1 MSTDLLTGLN
11 PPQREAV
18 LHGDGPLL
26 VLAGAGSG
34 KTRVITHRIAHL
46 VRERGVPV
54 SQILAITFTNKA
66 AGEMRDRIRD
76 LVGPEARGLWAST
89 FHSACAR
96 ILRIEHQAAGYAR
109 SFTIYDD
116 GDQQRLMRHVIAD
129 EGLDPKRTTPRG
141 VLGAISSAK
150 NELKGP
156 GDVEDAAAGDYAAE
170 VVARL
175 YRRYQDR
182 LAANQAMDFDDLLM
196 VTVQMLRRDAV
207 VRERWQRRFRHILV
221 DEYQDTNHAQYWLV
235 RILAEPERNV
245 MVVGDDDQGI
255 YSWRGADIRNILEF
269 KADYPDAVT
278 IPLEQNY
285 RSTKTILAAA
295 NAVVSR
301 NTGRHPKVLWTDREA
316 GEDVVIA
323 SSADEYEEARM
334 VLREIGRA
342 GAEGYALDDIA
353 VFYRTHAQSRVI
365 EDQLVRQ
372 GVPYQV
378 LGGPRFYERAEVKD
392 LMAYLRVVAN
402 PADREAFTRAAGSPK
417 RGLGPVALAK
427 VASAADAQGA
437 TMDAIARQPDLVPGL
452 NASQRAGL
460 SELGALFERL
470 RHMDATGS
478 PPGRVMDSAIEESGI
493 REALLADGPM
503 EGGVGRLENLQEL
516 VGVAVEYAAR
526 AEEPTLGGFLEE
538 VALVS
543 AVDEADDDGGRVT
556 LMTVHNAK
564 GLEYDIVMVTGL
576 EEGLFPH
583 ARSIDDP
590 DGLEE
595 ERRLCYVALTRARK
609 RLILSHA
616 DARTLR
622 GSRMYSIPSRFI
634 DEIPIEATGRPE
646 PVVSSLMAGG
656 GSRGRGGGGTQ
667 FVVPSFD
674 VGDAVVHE
682 SFGEGVIIGVQQ
694 RGRLIQV
701 RFDDKERLLMADM
714 APMRRR
720 AG

>member
-1 MSTDLLTGLN
+1 VSTDLVASLN
-11 PPQREAV
+11 PPQRDAV
-18 LHGDGPLL
+18 LHGDGPML

-54 SQILAITFTNKA
+54 GQILAITFTNKA
-66 AGEMRDRIRD
+66 AGEMRERILE
-76 LVGPEARGLWAST
+76 LVGAEARGLWAAT

-96 ILRIEHQAAGYAR
+96 ILRIEHEAAGYER

-116 GDQQRLMRHVIAD
+116 ADQQRLMRQVIAD

-141 VLGAISSAK
+141 VLGVISAAK

-156 GDVEDAAAGDYAAE
+156 GDLHDEAAGDYGLE
-170 VVARL
+170 VTARL
-175 YRRYQDR
+175 YQRYQDR
-182 LAANQAMDFDDLLM
+182 LMANQAMDFDDLLM
-196 VTVQMLRRDAV
+196 VTVQMLQRNAV
-207 VRERWQRRFRHILV
+207 VRERWQRRFRYVLV

-285 RSTKTILAAA
+285 RSSKTILAAA

-301 NTGRHPKVLWTDREA
+301 NTGRHPKKLWTDRDE

-323 SSADEYEEARM
+323 SCQDEYDEARM
-334 VLREIGRA
+334 VLREIDRA
-342 GAEGYALDDIA
+342 VAEGHALDEIA

-372 GVPYQV
+372 GVNYQV
-378 LGGPRFYERAEVKD
+378 LGGPRFYDRAEVKD
-392 LMAYLRVVAN
+392 LMSYLRVVAN

-417 RGLGPVALAK
+417 RGLGPAALAK
-427 VASAADAQGA
+427 LADAAESHGL
-437 TMDAIARQPDLVPGL
+437 TMDAIARDPDLVPGL
-452 NASQRAGL
+452 NASQREA
-460 SELGALFERL
+460 LGAMGALIERL
-470 RHMDATGS
+470 RQMDATGS
-478 PPGRVMDSAIEESGI
+478 PPGRVMEAAIEESGM
-493 REALLADGPM
+493 REALLADGPL
-503 EGGVGRLENLQEL
+503 ETGVGRLENLQEL

-526 AEEPTLGGFLEE
+526 SEEPSLGGFLEE

-543 AVDEADDDGGRVT
+543 AVDEADDDGRRVT

-564 GLEYDIVMVTGL
+564 GLEYDVVMVTGL

-583 ARSIDDP
+583 MRSIDDP

-595 ERRLCYVALTRARK
+595 ERRLCYVALTRARQ

-622 GSRMYSIPSRFI
+622 GNRMYSIPSRFI
-634 DEIPIEATGRPE
+634 DEIPADATGRPD
-646 PVVSSLMAGG
+646 PIVTSSGSGG
-656 GSRGRGGGGTQ
+656 GASGGEQ

-674 VGDAVVHE
+674 VGDEVVHE

-714 APMRRR
+714 APMRRL

>member
-1 MSTDLLTGLN
+1 VSTDLVASLN
-11 PPQREAV
+11 PPQRDAV
-18 LHGDGPLL
+18 LHGDGPML

-54 SQILAITFTNKA
+54 GQILAITFTNKA
-66 AGEMRDRIRD
+66 AGEMRERILQ
-76 LVGPEARGLWAST
+76 LVGAEARGLWAAT

-96 ILRIEHQAAGYAR
+96 ILRIEHEAAGYER

-116 GDQQRLMRHVIAD
+116 ADQQRLMRQVTAD

-141 VLGAISSAK
+141 VLGVISAAK

-156 GDVEDAAAGDYAAE
+156 GDLHDEAAGDYGLE
-170 VVARL
+170 VTARL
-175 YRRYQDR
+175 YQRYQDR
-182 LAANQAMDFDDLLM
+182 LMANQAMDFDDLLM
-196 VTVQMLRRDAV
+196 VTVQMLQRNAV
-207 VRERWQRRFRHILV
+207 VRERWQRRFRYVLV

-285 RSTKTILAAA
+285 RSSKTILAAA

-301 NTGRHPKVLWTDREA
+301 NTGRHPKKLWTDRDE

-323 SSADEYEEARM
+323 SCQDEYDEARM
-334 VLREIGRA
+334 VLREIDRA
-342 GAEGYALDDIA
+342 VAEGHALDEIA

-372 GVPYQV
+372 GVNYQV
-378 LGGPRFYERAEVKD
+378 LGGPRFYDRAEVKD
-392 LMAYLRVVAN
+392 LMSYLRVVAN

-417 RGLGPVALAK
+417 RGLGPAALAK
-427 VASAADAQGA
+427 LADAAESHGL
-437 TMDAIARQPDLVPGL
+437 TMDAIARDPDLVPGL
-452 NASQRAGL
+452 NASQREA
-460 SELGALFERL
+460 LGAMGALIERL
-470 RHMDATGS
+470 RQMDATGS
-478 PPGRVMDSAIEESGI
+478 PPARVMEAAIEESGM
-493 REALLADGPM
+493 REALLADGPL
-503 EGGVGRLENLQEL
+503 ETGVGRLENLQEL

-526 AEEPTLGGFLEE
+526 SEEPSLGGFLEE

-543 AVDEADDDGGRVT
+543 AVDEADDDGRRVT

-564 GLEYDIVMVTGL
+564 GLEYDVVMVTGL

-583 ARSIDDP
+583 MRSIDDP

-595 ERRLCYVALTRARK
+595 ERRLCYVALTRARQ

-622 GSRMYSIPSRFI
+622 GNRMYSIPSRFI
-634 DEIPIEATGRPE
+634 DEIPADATGRPD
-646 PVVSSLMAGG
+646 PIVTAPGSGG
-656 GSRGRGGGGTQ
+656 GASGGEQ

-674 VGDAVVHE
+674 VGDEVVHE

-714 APMRRR
+714 APMRRL

>member
-1 MSTDLLTGLN
+1 MSTDLLSSLN

-18 LHGDGPLL
+18 THGDGAML

-54 SQILAITFTNKA
+54 GQILAITFTNKA
-66 AGEMRDRIRD
+66 AGEMRERILE

-96 ILRIEHQAAGYAR
+96 ILRIEHAAAGYER

-116 GDQQRLMRHVIAD
+116 GDQQRLMRAVIAE
-129 EGLDPKRTTPRG
+129 EGLDQKRTTPRA
-141 VLGAISSAK
+141 VLGVISSAK

-156 GDVEDAAAGDYAAE
+156 SEVEDDANGDYGVE
-170 VVARL
+170 VVSRL
-175 YRRYQDR
+175 YKRYQDR
-182 LAANQAMDFDDLLM
+182 LIANQAMDFDDLLM
-196 VTVQMLRRDAV
+196 VTVQLLRRDSV
-207 VRERWQRRFRHILV
+207 VRERWQRRFRHVLV

-285 RSTKTILAAA
+285 RSSATILAAA
-295 NAVVSR
+295 NAVVER
-301 NTGRHPKVLWTDREA
+301 NRGRHPKVLWTDKES
-316 GEDVVIA
+316 GEDVTIA

-334 VLREIGRA
+334 VVREVGRA
-342 GAEGYALDDIA
+342 IAEGRPLDEIA

-365 EDQLVRQ
+365 EDQLVRS
-372 GVPYQV
+372 GINYQV
-378 LGGPRFYERAEVKD
+378 LGGPRFYERAEVQD

-417 RGLGPVALAK
+417 RGLGPAALAR
-427 VASAADAQGA
+427 VAQAAEGRAVP
-437 TMDAIARQPDLVPGL
+437 MDSIAREADLVQGL
-452 NASQRAGL
+452 NASQRDAL
-460 SELGALFERL
+460 ATLGALFDRL
-470 RHMDATGS
+470 RAMDATGS
-478 PPGRVMDSAIEESGI
+478 PPARVMETAIEESGI
-493 REALLADGPM
+493 REALLADGPA
-503 EGGVGRLENLQEL
+503 ESGIGRLDNLQEL

-543 AVDEADDDGGRVT
+543 AVDEADEDGGRVT

-564 GLEYDIVMVTGL
+564 GLEYDVVIVTGL

-583 ARSIDDP
+583 MRSIDDP

-595 ERRLCYVALTRARK
+595 ERRLCYVALTRARE

-622 GSRMYSIPSRFI
+622 GNRMYSIPSRFI
-634 DEIPIEATGRPE
+634 DEIPADATGRPE
-646 PVVSSLMAGG
+646 PVVLDSPFGDSESFA
-656 GSRGRGGGGTQ
+656 
-667 FVVPSFD
+667 VPNFD

-682 SFGEGVIIGVQQ
+682 SFGEGVITGLQQ

-714 APMRRR
+714 APMRRL
-720 AG
+720 G

>member
-11 PPQREAV
+11 PPQRQAV

-54 SQILAITFTNKA
+54 GQILAITFTNKA
-66 AGEMRDRIRD
+66 AGEMRERIRE
-76 LVGPEARGLWAST
+76 LVGPEANGLWAST

-96 ILRIEHQAAGYAR
+96 MLRIEHEAAGYER

-116 GDQQRLMRHVIAD
+116 ADQQRIMRQVIAD

-141 VLGAISSAK
+141 VLGLISAAK

-156 GDVEDAAAGDYAAE
+156 GDMEDDAGDDYGLQVA
-170 VVARL
+170 ARL

-182 LAANQAMDFDDLLM
+182 LVANQAMDFDDLLM
-196 VTVQMLRRDAV
+196 VTVQMLRRDQA

-255 YSWRGADIRNILEF
+255 YSWRGADIRNILDF
-269 KADYPDAVT
+269 KHDYPDAVT
-278 IPLEQNY
+278 IALEQNY
-285 RSTKTILAAA
+285 RSSKTILAAA

-301 NTGRHPKVLWTDREA
+301 NTGRHPKELWTDRDD

-323 SSADEYEEARM
+323 SCRDEYDEARM
-334 VLREIGRA
+334 VLREIERA
-342 GAEGYALDDIA
+342 GAEGHSLDQIA

-372 GVPYQV
+372 GVAYQV

-402 PADREAFTRAAGSPK
+402 PADREAFTRAAGAPK
-417 RGLGPVALAK
+417 RGLGPAALAK
-427 VASAADAQGA
+427 VADAADLHALP
-437 TMDAIARQPDLVPGL
+437 MDAVARDNAMVAGL
-452 NASQRAGL
+452 NASQREGL
-460 SELGALFERL
+460 QAMGALIERL
-470 RHMDATGS
+470 RQMDATGS
-478 PPGRVMDSAIEESGI
+478 PPARVMEAAIEESGL
-493 REALLADGPM
+493 REAILADGPM
-503 EGGVGRLENLQEL
+503 DAGVGRLENLQEL
-516 VGVAVEYAAR
+516 VGVAQEYAAR

-543 AVDEADDDGGRVT
+543 AVDEADDDGARVT

-564 GLEYDIVMVTGL
+564 GLEYDVVMVTGL

-590 DGLEE
+590 EGLEE
-595 ERRLCYVALTRARK
+595 ERRLCYVALTRARQ

-616 DARTLR
+616 DGRTLR
-622 GSRMYSIPSRFI
+622 GNRMYSIPSRFI
-634 DEIPIEATGRPE
+634 DEIPAEATGRPE
-646 PVVSSLMAGG
+646 PFVSSSIG
-656 GSRGRGGGGTQ
+656 GSGDELDD
-667 FVVPSFD
+667 FAMPSYG
-674 VGDAVVHE
+674 VGDEVVHE
-682 SFGEGVIIGVQQ
+682 SFGEGVILGVQQ
-694 RGRLIQV
+694 NGRLIQV
-701 RFDDKERLLMADM
+701 RFNDKERLLMADM
-714 APMRRR
+714 APMRRL

>member
-1 MSTDLLTGLN
+1 VSTDLVARLN
-11 PPQREAV
+11 PPQRDAV

-66 AGEMRDRIRD
+66 AGEMRERILD

-96 ILRIEHQAAGYAR
+96 ILRIEHEAAGYER

-116 GDQQRLMRHVIAD
+116 ADQQRLMRQVIAD

-141 VLGAISSAK
+141 VLGVISSAK

-156 GDVEDAAAGDYAAE
+156 GDVEDDAGDDYGAE
-170 VVARL
+170 VIARL

-182 LAANQAMDFDDLLM
+182 LLANQAMDFDDLLM
-196 VTVQMLRRDAV
+196 VTVQMLRRDQT

-278 IPLEQNY
+278 VPLEQNY
-285 RSTKTILAAA
+285 RSSKTILAAA

-301 NTGRHPKVLWTDREA
+301 NTGRHPKELWTDREE
-316 GEDVVIA
+316 GEDVVVA
-323 SSADEYEEARM
+323 SCQDEYDEARM
-334 VLREIGRA
+334 VLREIDRA
-342 GAEGYALDDIA
+342 VAEGHALDEIA

-372 GVPYQV
+372 GVNYQV

-417 RGLGPVALAK
+417 RGLGPAALAK
-427 VASAADAQGA
+427 VADAADAHGT
-437 TMDAIARQPDLVPGL
+437 TMDAIARDSELVAGL
-452 NASQRAGL
+452 NASQRAAIT
-460 SELGALFERL
+460 ELGSLIERL
-470 RHMDATGS
+470 RQMDATGS
-478 PPGRVMDSAIEESGI
+478 PPGRVMEAAIEESGI
-493 REALLADGPM
+493 REALLADGPA
-503 EGGVGRLENLQEL
+503 EAGVGRLENLQEL

-526 AEEPTLGGFLEE
+526 AEEPSLGGFLEE

-564 GLEYDIVMVTGL
+564 GLEYDVVMVTGL

-583 ARSIDDP
+583 VRSIDDP
-590 DGLEE
+590 DGLQE
-595 ERRLCYVALTRARK
+595 ERRLCYVALTRARQ

-622 GSRMYSIPSRFI
+622 GNRMYSIPSRFI
-634 DEIPIEATGRPE
+634 DEIPADATGRPD
-646 PVVSSLMAGG
+646 PYIASP
-656 GSRGRGGGGTQ
+656 GRGGGGTGITGTQ
-667 FVVPSFD
+667 FVVPAFD
-674 VGDAVVHE
+674 VGDEVVHE

-694 RGRLIQV
+694 QGRLIQV

-714 APMRRR
+714 APMRRL